1 MATGPQESVMFE
13 HRQDVCLGED
23 GEHATAD
30 LEARVCQRITSQLE
44 AQLHR
49 AISAVTA
56 HLEACIERRV
66 QDSHDGVAARIEDV
80 AGAYVDSAC
89 AALAAAAR
97 GSSERRTDGD
107 AGSPSLSAEVRAAHS
122 LAEEARGEVV
132 CVSERL
138 ADLEALVTRVAT
150 ASARDASGARAE
162 AASELRSLSSSLRVG
177 LDEVESELLVL
188 RRASAEDR
196 EAAAER
202 HQELRAWVRAELDRS
217 AAQRTTAPDSARG
230 SALAARLAANAA
242 SPQAFFYTGSARTS
256 QAASPLAVRSSE
268 RLRGSAA
275 SVRRDPFEDR
285 SASPDR
291 PRKPKGATGATD
303 VESDGDSSSFG
314 LAVECGE
321 ALAEPAMHF
330 IGSPLQPAEL
340 RGSCARVSLVEAEVS
355 HDPPVELQSV
365 RSSVAIPAVPA
376 ERSAPSLEEAPDD
389 KRPSAVAS
397 LAERLA
403 EAAREPLGARSV
415 PTRELIRAAAR
426 ELVGKNKAADKSPLA
441 SPLIGPGTSQL
452 EQAKAEG
459 GTGGAHGGSE
469 R

>member
-1 MATGPQESVMFE
+1 MFE
-13 HRQDVCLGED
+13 HRQDVSLGED
-23 GEHATAD
+23 GDHATAD

-97 GSSERRTDGD
+97 GTERRANGD
-107 AGSPSLSAEVRAAHS
+107 AGNPMLANEVCAARS
-122 LAEEARGEVV
+122 LAEEARGEIAAA
-132 CVSERL
+132 SERL

-162 AASELRSLSSSLRVG
+162 AASELRSLSSSLRVS

-202 HQELRAWVRAELDRS
+202 HQELRAWVRVELDRS
-217 AAQRTTAPDSARG
+217 AAQRPAPDSARG
-230 SALAARLAANAA
+230 SALASRLAANAS
-242 SPQAFFYTGSARTS
+242 SPQAFFYTGSSRTS
-256 QAASPLAVRSSE
+256 QAASPLAARSSE
-268 RLRGSAA
+268 RPRGSAA

-291 PRKPKGATGATD
+291 PRKPKGATGATEA
-303 VESDGDSSSFG
+303 ESDGDSSSFG
-314 LAVECGE
+314 LAAECGD
-321 ALAEPAMHF
+321 ALAEPTMHF

-340 RGSCARVSLVEAEVS
+340 RGSSAGVSLAEVS
-355 HDPPVELQSV
+355 LDPPVELQAG
-365 RSSVAIPAVPA
+365 RSSVASPPAPA
-376 ERSAPSLEEAPDD
+376 ERLGPSLEEVPVD

-426 ELVGKNKAADKSPLA
+426 ELVGKNKAADKTPLA
-441 SPLIGPGTSQL
+441 SPLIEPGTSQL

-469 R
+469 S